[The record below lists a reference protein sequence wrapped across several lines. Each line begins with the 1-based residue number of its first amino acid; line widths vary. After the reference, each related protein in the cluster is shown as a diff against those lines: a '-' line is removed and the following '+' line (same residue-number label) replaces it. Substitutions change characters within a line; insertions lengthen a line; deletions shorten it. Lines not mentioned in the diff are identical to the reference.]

1 MNKGMNISEYAR
13 YRGVSHVAVI
23 KALKAGR
30 ISKGAD
36 GSIDPAQAD
45 ADWQENT
52 AARID
57 NKPTTPPRTGRTA
70 RLAASRV
77 AESYRTSRAI
87 RESCKAQIAELEYL
101 RRSGKLIDAGQVRN
115 DAFMA
120 ARATRNMLQNIPARL
135 SAQLAGETDDKKIYR
150 LLEDAIDEACQSLA
164 EHLTD
169 TAPLAQ

>member
-13 YRGVSHVAVI
+13 HRGVSHVAVI

-36 GSIDPAQAD
+36 GFIDPVQAD

-52 AARID
+52 APRID
-57 NKPTTPPRTGRTA
+57 NQPTTPPRSGRTA

-87 RESCKAQIAELEYL
+87 RESYKAQIAELEYL
-101 RRSGKLIDAGQVRN
+101 RRSGKLIDADQVRN
-115 DAFMA
+115 DAFMV
-120 ARATRNMLQNIPARL
+120 ARATRNMLQAIPARV
-135 SAQLAGETDDKKIYR
+135 SAQIAGETDEKKIFR
-150 LLEDAIDEACQSLA
+150 LLENEIDNACRALSENA
-164 EHLTD
+164 
-169 TAPLAQ
+169 AVVN